1 MLRIEDLNGWSE
13 LSPIQQEKAR
23 LWVALNPEF
32 LEGEESLGFS
42 TIGETLYFNHRDEWQ
57 VYHQTRI
64 FP

>member
-1 MLRIEDLNGWSE
+1 MLRIEDINGWAD

-23 LWVALNPEF
+23 RWIALNPEF

-42 TIGETLYFNHRDEWQ
+42 TIGETVYFDHRDQ
-57 VYHQTRI
+57 FSYYQTRI